1 MDKKP
6 YVLQSQPI
14 GELFGVASGI
24 DCDDD
29 AAELSQNINQIDFQ
43 TMKAVNDTTKKN
55 SKMQPSQSELLKMLS
70 YMEGELQA
78 RDIVIAALKSEK
90 LKNFI
95 NITRHKQV
103 NLNDPKAAL
112 FRDGLALNGNYVS
125 QQSSTAAIQSENE
138 IRQFASHQLE
148 ILEEAIHQQRNIH
161 CKLMSMM
168 RDTEQRQSGLMRELE
183 EEKRKHEHDTAQG
196 DDITYGLEIE
206 RTRLRQEL
214 DSEKTARRK
223 AEKDLKK
230 LQETLEQERSRQK
243 QIVLLLLAERKKIIT
258 KYIEERKRSED
269 LAQILSEEK
278 ARVDTIAEGLEEES
292 KKSLRME
299 AELEKQMQAYNAE
312 KKLLDST
319 LAKEE
324 KRRKEQEC
332 EIAQLKAENDMIR
345 KQAMPHRLG
354 PKNIP
359 LPQVPAKIGSLRNS
373 SLSSQEGSF
382 DESIAAAANTST
394 SASPMISSVTKV
406 VQPTATVSSVP
417 VSGPTTGIA
426 RSIPAGQSLR
436 QQPQYP
442 TTINSSNTSND
453 AGYSHLYSNK
463 TAQVVEHQTPPAA
476 NLPMATVQSGNTVAA
491 IAASINTQI
500 SSTSTSF
507 NNNLQ
512 ANVNPVNNNNAR
524 GIPPP
529 IPKNKPVIPPKSSAT
544 RESSA
549 TRTASIIPAKP
560 SNVSTTTTA
569 TTTHHLASS

>member
-1 MDKKP
+1 MDKRP
-6 YVLQSQPI
+6 YVSQSQLLNEQSNEI
-14 GELFGVASGI
+14 ACGI
-24 DCDDD
+24 AHDDGTIT
-29 AAELSQNINQIDFQ
+29 ATEFSSNQIDFQ
-43 TMKAVNDTTKKN
+43 TMKAANDTAKK
-55 SKMQPSQSELLKMLS
+55 SPKMQLSQSDLLKLLS
-70 YMEGELQA
+70 YLEGELQA
-78 RDIVIAALKSEK
+78 RDVVIAALKSEK

-95 NITRHKQV
+95 NITRHKQL
-103 NLNDPKAAL
+103 NMNDPQAAL
-112 FRDGLALNGNYVS
+112 FRDGLAINGSYVS
-125 QQSSTAAIQSENE
+125 HQSSAAAVQSENE

-148 ILEEAIHQQRNIH
+148 ILEDTIRQQRNVH
-161 CKLMSMM
+161 CKLMSLM

-214 DSEKTARRK
+214 ETEKVARRK
-223 AEKDLKK
+223 IEKDLKK
-230 LQETLEQERSRQK
+230 AQETLEQERSRQK

-299 AELEKQMQAYNAE
+299 AELEKQMQTYNAE

-345 KQAMPHRLG
+345 KQALPHRLG

-373 SLSSQEGSF
+373 NSTSSQEGSF
-382 DESIAAAANTST
+382 DDALAAAST
-394 SASPMISSVTKV
+394 SSTAASPMISSVTKV

-417 VSGPTTGIA
+417 VSGPTTGFA

-442 TTINSSNTSND
+442 TTITSSNTSND
-453 AGYSHLYSNK
+453 AGHSHAFNTNK
-463 TAQVVEHQTPPAA
+463 TTSGAIESPPVTPPVVSV
-476 NLPMATVQSGNTVAA
+476 PSGSSVAA
-491 IAASINTQI
+491 MAASINTQI
-500 SSTSTSF
+500 SSTPY

-512 ANVNPVNNNNAR
+512 TNVNPVNNNNGR
-524 GIPPP
+524 GAPPP
-529 IPKNKPVIPPKSSAT
+529 IPPNKPVIPPKSSAT

-549 TRTASIIPAKP
+549 TRAANLISNAKP
-560 SNVSTTTTA
+560 A
-569 TTTHHLASS
+569 TVPSSAHH